1 MNTSDCGEP
10 PQVRR
15 DILMVMIR
23 ACGYPAALL
32 LAALAPLF
40 GEARPENLRCEY
52 RNNPL
57 GIDVAQ
63 PRLSWIV
70 TSAQST
76 DRGVRQTGYHLLVA
90 STPELLAAGKGD
102 LWDTGKV
109 ESDQSIH
116 VVYAG
121 KSLGSRAR
129 AFWKVQI
136 WDQDGK
142 VSGWSA
148 PAFWSMGLLNAG
160 DWQAKWIGR
169 EETQIY
175 KSPESPFH
183 LLEPAHWIWGAAAGS
198 PETFTTNIEIPADRQ
213 IVTAQCVMGAD
224 SRFEL
229 FINGQ
234 RAGGGGSVQ
243 LPEVLHV
250 TRFLKAGANEIS
262 VKATPSRGGKSGL
275 IGAFH
280 IEFAQGAPLDIR
292 TDPSW
297 RASGGAAADLSAYG
311 TAPWGEAGFTGERAL
326 PARMLRKGFD
336 AAAGIRRATVYISGL
351 GLSELYLNGAKV
363 GKDVLSPNLSDYD
376 KRVFYVT
383 YDVTNRLAPG
393 KNAIGVLLGNGRYW
407 APRLREP
414 IPSRSFGA
422 PRARVQLEIEY
433 RNGKTDRVISD
444 ETWKLTTGGPIR
456 ANNEYDGEVYDARQ
470 EIDAWSRPGFD
481 ESRWQPAQ
489 AVEGPAGVMAAQMSE
504 PLRVMETLKPVAM
517 REIRPGVY
525 IFDMGQNMVGWCRL
539 KATGPKGTRIQLRHA
554 ETLGPDGGLYVDNLR
569 SARATDV
576 YTLKGGRAEV
586 WEPRFTYHGF
596 RYVEMRG
603 YPGRPG
609 ADALEGRVVH
619 DAMEK
624 IADFSSSNDLLNK
637 IHHNIYWGVRGNY
650 RSIPTDCPQRDERQ
664 GWLGDRSVVSR
675 SESYLFDAG
684 AFYTKWE
691 TDLMDSQ
698 RPNGSIPDVA
708 PTYWVLYND
717 DVTWPST
724 FVQVPGML
732 YDQYGDLKVVQSA
745 YPAMKKW
752 IEHMREFLKDGLL
765 PKDTYGDWCVPPEDP
780 KLIHSRDPARR
791 TDGTLLATAYYYRM
805 LAQMSKFA
813 RLLGKEAD
821 AADYDRLAGQIK
833 VAFNSTFFNS
843 RTGMYSNG
851 TQTSAILPLVF
862 GLTPDEHRKSVFGG
876 LIRNIEEV
884 TKGHVGTGLA
894 GAQWLMRA
902 LTENGRVDV
911 AYRIATQTTYPGW
924 GYMISKGAT
933 TIWELW
939 NGDTADPAMNSGN
952 HVMQIGDLG
961 VWMYEYLGGIRTDP
975 EKPGFKHIL
984 IRPYMPIGLNS
995 VSASHKSMYGLIES
1009 RWRRE
1014 GGRVTLEITIPANTT
1029 ATVWVPAADVSLVTE
1044 NEAVARAAR
1053 GVTFLRMEDGAAVF
1067 EVTSGKYS
1075 FSAGV

>member
-1 MNTSDCGEP
+1 
-10 PQVRR
+10 
-15 DILMVMIR
+15 MIR
-23 ACGYPAALL
+23 AWSYPGALL
-32 LAALAPLF
+32 LVLAPVF
-40 GEARPENLRCEY
+40 GQAQPGNLRCEY
-52 RNNPL
+52 RVNPV

-63 PRLSWIV
+63 PRLSWKI
-70 TSAQST
+70 TAAQPL
-76 DRGVRQTGYHLLVA
+76 DRGVRQTAYQVLVA
-90 STPELLAAGKGD
+90 SQPEILAAGKGD
-102 LWDTGKV
+102 LWDTGRV
-109 ESDQSIH
+109 QSDQSIH

-121 KSLGSRAR
+121 KPLRSRAR
-129 AFWKVQI
+129 AFWKVRI
-136 WDQDGK
+136 WDQNGQA
-142 VSGWSA
+142 SAWSA
-148 PAFWSMGLLNAG
+148 PAVWSMGLLNAG

-169 EETQIY
+169 EETQVY
-175 KSPESPFH
+175 KAPESPFH
-183 LLEPAHWIWGAAAGS
+183 LLEAAHWIWGAAAGS
-198 PETFTTNIEIPADRQ
+198 PQTFTARIEIPRERE
-213 IVTAQCVMGAD
+213 IVAAQCVMGAD
-224 SRFEL
+224 RRFEL

-234 RAGGGGSVQ
+234 RAGAGGSVQ
-243 LPEVLHV
+243 LPEALYV
-250 TRFLKAGANEIS
+250 TRFLRAGENEIS
-262 VKATPSRGGKSGL
+262 VTAAPARSGKSGL

-280 IEFAQGAPLDIR
+280 IEFAQGAALDFR
-292 TDPSW
+292 TGPNW
-297 RASGGAAADLSAYG
+297 RAGGSAAVDLGAYG
-311 TAPWGEAGFTGERAL
+311 AAPWGEVGFTGEHAL
-326 PARMLRKGFD
+326 PARMLRKEFD
-336 AAAGIRRATVYISGL
+336 AATGIRRATVYISGL
-351 GLSELYLNGAKV
+351 GLSELYLNGAKI
-363 GKDVLSPNLSDYD
+363 GDDVLSPHLSDYG

-383 YDVTNRLAPG
+383 SDATNRIAPG

-414 IPSRSFGA
+414 IPSRSFGS
-422 PRARVQLEIEY
+422 PRVRLQLEIEY
-433 RNGKTDRVISD
+433 LNGRMDRVVSD
-444 ETWKLTTGGPIR
+444 ETWKLTTDGPIR
-456 ANNEYDGEVYDARQ
+456 ANNEYDGETYDARQ
-470 EIDAWSRPGFD
+470 EIEAWSRPGFD
-481 ESRWQPAQ
+481 DSKWQPAEVV
-489 AVEGPAGVMAAQMSE
+489 AAPPGVLAAQMSE
-504 PLRVMETLKPVAM
+504 PLRVMETLKPVRM
-517 REIRPGVY
+517 NEIRPGVY

-539 KATGPKGTRIQLRHA
+539 KVAGPRGTRVILRHA

-576 YTLKGGRAEV
+576 YTLKGGGTEI

-596 RYVEMRG
+596 RYVEVRG

-609 ADALEGRVVH
+609 PDALEGRVVH
-619 DAMEK
+619 DAMEQ
-624 IADFSSSNDLLNK
+624 IADFTSSSDLLNK

-675 SESYLFDAG
+675 GESYLFDVA

-691 TDLMDSQ
+691 YDLIDSQ
-698 RPNGSIPDVA
+698 RDDGSIPDVA
-708 PTYWVLYND
+708 PAYWMLYND

-724 FVQVPGML
+724 FVQVPAML
-732 YDQYGDLKVVQSA
+732 YDQYGDLRIVQSA
-745 YPAMKKW
+745 YPAVRKW
-752 IEHMREFLKDGLL
+752 IEHMRQFLKDGLL

-805 LAQMSKFA
+805 LCEMSKFA
-813 RLLGKEAD
+813 RFVGKEAD
-821 AADYDRLAGQIK
+821 AGDYDRLSAQ
-833 VAFNSTFFNS
+833 VRAALNNTFFNR
-843 RTGMYSNG
+843 RTGMYANG

-862 GLTPDEHRKSVFGG
+862 GLTPEPDRKSVLEG
-876 LIRNIEEV
+876 LIRNIEDV
-884 TKGHVGTGLA
+884 TKGHVGTGLV

-911 AYRIATQTTYPGW
+911 VYRIATATTYPGW

-984 IRPYMPIGLNS
+984 IRPYMPSGLNF
-995 VSASHKSMYGLIES
+995 VSASHQSMYGLIES

-1014 GGRVTLEITIPANTT
+1014 GGKVTLDIAVPPNTT

-1044 NEAVARAAR
+1044 NGAPARAAR
-1053 GVTFLRMEDGAAVF
+1053 GVTFLRMEGDAAVF
-1067 EVTSGKYS
+1067 EVTSGRYS